1 MKSTHQHLKHN
12 TQNFK
17 MTKCDKSGKK
27 WLKMTKIK
35 NMLFFLKNKVEKN
48 KIKMTREAR
57 KAKLTTK

>member
-1 MKSTHQHLKHN
+1 MA
-12 TQNFK
+12 
-17 MTKCDKSGKK
+17 KK